1 MGVALVSLRE
11 CEAGVRIGAH
21 THPLPTQIANGVRLE
36 NASWRTWAK
45 QRGNLKTI
53 NPETLNWLKDSDVT
67 WLYGPLHEHA
77 DPVPPPKIASTQDR
91 LDLEVSMQKKSIL
104 KHRTISE
111 MLATPGRSASP
122 GIDTLPSMSSGTSTP
137 EARESNG
144 KILSVKS
151 DTNLTSKKRRSGGSP
166 PASERLLSHPS
177 LHRSDTT
184 TSDEK
189 RHISFNQ
196 RVDQCIAVD
205 YIEEEPGYSD
215 GDYDDDEPSD
225 DDSASDEGEVLTMRS
240 SRAGASSSSASLSSR
255 SSNNGYADHHTI
267 AKLAPT
273 MLKTTDVYPAPSP
286 AVVDPTGFSSGS
298 AQSSRPQSRFDCDDD
313 QQHLLQPKS
322 EWEDDAAGGFDYFNG
337 PFNGEG
343 AEDESPSG
351 IASTP
356 GAGSKKAALPP
367 YEAPKSSD
375 HANANPSDSSSTGST
390 SSNSTSGTSPGPS
403 HPPALPR
410 SILKRRPQGQSSEHD
425 GSQEEWSYNSNS
437 SDHNSAGTP
446 VGAKSPFLAENQDQY
461 EPSEQKSTNFDL
473 ADPIEGESARGRPSQ
488 RLGSTSYERIQEAAR
503 RGGVRS
509 GSSSSSGSPSG
520 SLENPSG
527 IASRIS
533 GSAAGSSSA
542 SISGPQSPPERE
554 RRGSFRGRDSDGQQ
568 RFDAAA
574 RLALGAE
581 ASANDAAVDSSSP
594 SLPSSPTEEEADG
607 RPQARGKRSSVGGA
621 AGVKARGSSAHS
633 GGSMSPAGSQ
643 RLSVDLDNL
652 PSNDP
657 GSFSSTPSG
666 QGSGGNGGPTPL
678 NTPTLAL
685 ARSRG
690 GSSSSR
696 SGAPGKRPSSS
707 GSTGPSPSSPVLPRR
722 TSATGALVAPSDAD
736 RQAGVRVPL
745 ADDFVE
751 EDEGGIV
758 GRAVEIVNT
767 ARDLIAAVWPR
778 SK

>member
-1 MGVALVSLRE
+1 
-11 CEAGVRIGAH
+11 
-21 THPLPTQIANGVRLE
+21 
-36 NASWRTWAK
+36 
-45 QRGNLKTI
+45 
-53 NPETLNWLKDSDVT
+53 
-67 WLYGPLHEHA
+67 
-77 DPVPPPKIASTQDR
+77 
-91 LDLEVSMQKKSIL
+91 MQKKSIL

-122 GIDTLPSMSSGTSTP
+122 GIDALPSMSSGTSTP
-137 EARESNG
+137 EARENNG

-151 DTNLTSKKRRSGGSP
+151 DTNLSSKKRRSGGSP

-205 YIEEEPGYSD
+205 YIEEEPGHSD

-255 SSNNGYADHHTI
+255 SSHNGYADHHTI

-286 AVVDPTGFSSGS
+286 AVVDPTGFSTGG
-298 AQSSRPQSRFDCDDD
+298 AQAARPQSRFDCDDD
-313 QQHLLQPKS
+313 QQQVHQPKS

-337 PFNGEG
+337 PFTGDG
-343 AEDESPSG
+343 AEEEFPSSV
-351 IASTP
+351 ASTP

-367 YEAPKSSD
+367 YEAPKSSSD
-375 HANANPSDSSSTGST
+375 YANANPSDSSSVGST

-425 GSQEEWSYNSNS
+425 GGQEEWSYNSNS
-437 SDHNSAGTP
+437 SDHNSASGP
-446 VGAKSPFLAENQDQY
+446 AGAKSPFLAENQVQHEQAD
-461 EPSEQKSTNFDL
+461 QKSTGLDL
-473 ADPIEGESARGRPSQ
+473 ADPAEGESARGRSSQ

-520 SLENPSG
+520 SFENPSG
-527 IASRIS
+527 IASRM
-533 GSAAGSSSA
+533 GGPVAGSSSG
-542 SISGPQSPPERE
+542 SVSGPQSPPERE

-574 RLALGAE
+574 RLGLQAE
-581 ASANDAAVDSSSP
+581 ASANDAAVDTSSP
-594 SLPSSPTEEEADG
+594 SLPSSPTEEEAEG
-607 RPQARGKRSSVGGA
+607 RASGRGKRTSVGGP
-621 AGVKARGSSAHS
+621 AGVKGRGSSAHS

-657 GSFSSTPSG
+657 GSFSSTASG

-696 SGAPGKRPSSS
+696 SGAPGKKPSSS
-707 GSTGPSPSSPVLPRR
+707 GSVGPSPSSPVLPRR